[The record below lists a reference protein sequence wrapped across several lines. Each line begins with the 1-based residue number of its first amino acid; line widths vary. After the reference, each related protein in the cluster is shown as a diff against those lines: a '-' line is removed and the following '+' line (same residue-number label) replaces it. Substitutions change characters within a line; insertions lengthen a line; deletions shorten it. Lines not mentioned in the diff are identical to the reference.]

1 MTGDNAARR
10 AEDIGGQELS
20 YAEVKAIA
28 SGNPAVLT
36 LAEADAELQRLAV
49 LGRNHADEQYLA
61 RRYRR
66 DLPETISQLTKRVSD
81 LEADQATASAHAD
94 DGIVIGDRPCDRE
107 LVADRLTARLGT
119 VPDTVRETKRFP
131 LGRYRGLDFGI
142 VLHSGGAA
150 DVYLEGA
157 ATRYGM
163 LSRDHHGPRAVLN
176 AVDRLAD
183 SYDGPLATAR
193 RDLEIAKAQL
203 RDYEARID
211 QPFEPKDYLEELTA
225 LRDQLKTALS
235 GGTPEAG
242 GQSQP
247 AAAALAERIQAL
259 KSSHTIEATPERHRT
274 RNVSAAEAIT
284 ARIRRRTAT
293 QPTAE
298 PIPEAE
304 SAAPTIQPA
313 TVATHEEAP
322 TPVVVA
328 SPEASKPTPA
338 LPSGPALVTGSDNR
352 QPVRHPAQP
361 LRPTY
366 RERVTRARAKS
377 DHQLSLF

>member
-1 MTGDNAARR
+1 VNR

-36 LAEADAELQRLAV
+36 LAEADAELQRLAI
-49 LGRNHADEQYLA
+49 LKKNHADEQFLA

-66 DLPETISQLTKRVSD
+66 ELPETISQLTRRAAD
-81 LEADQATASAHAD
+81 LEADLATAAAHAD
-94 DGIVIGDRPCDRE
+94 DPIIIGDRPCARDQV
-107 LVADRLTARLGT
+107 LDRLTARLT
-119 VPDTVRETKRFP
+119 TLPDTVRETKRFP

-150 DVYLEGA
+150 DVYRDGA

-176 AVDRLAD
+176 ALERLAD
-183 SYDGPLATAR
+183 SYGGPLAIAR

-203 RDYEARID
+203 RDYEARLD
-211 QPFEPKDYLEELTA
+211 QPFEQKDYQEELTA

-235 GGTPEAG
+235 GGTPEAS

-247 AAAALAERIQAL
+247 TAAELAECIQTL
-259 KSSHTIEATPERHRT
+259 KASHTIEATPERPRS
-274 RNVSAAEAIT
+274 RNASAAEAIT
-284 ARIRRRTAT
+284 ARIRRRTAR
-293 QPTAE
+293 QPIAE

-304 SAAPTIQPA
+304 NAAPTTEPA
-313 TVATHEEAP
+313 IVATHEEALA
-322 TPVVVA
+322 PVVVA
-328 SPEASKPTPA
+328 STDHSQPTPA
-338 LPSGPALVTGSDNR
+338 LPSGPALVAETDHRPPQRN
-352 QPVRHPAQP
+352 PAQP
-361 LRPTY
+361 LRPAY
-366 RERVTRARAKS
+366 RERLRRGKARS